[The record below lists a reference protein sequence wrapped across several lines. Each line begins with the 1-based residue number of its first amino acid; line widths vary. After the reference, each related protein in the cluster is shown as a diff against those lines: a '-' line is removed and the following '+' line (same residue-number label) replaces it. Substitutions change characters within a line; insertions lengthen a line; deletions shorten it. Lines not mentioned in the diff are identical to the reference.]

1 MKAGLVIAGGTIRW
15 SSPIRSAM
23 PDSVFTLTKFDA
35 AERQL
40 LLAIRLFFAE
50 EDEVS
55 IHMLAE
61 AAGQVMHDIGKA
73 KGATSIVRDYPR
85 IRPDRKKE
93 WLAVIFTPRNFFK
106 HGAKDANETLEF
118 KSIFN
123 DFSLLDAVQMYQVLK
138 GNWTPETMVFIVWF
152 GLKYPDLFEEGS
164 DLGLVLANLRSA
176 GGLSDPSAKELFS
189 DAIAEI
195 RSGRMVTPNI
205 AMHLGLAKPT

>member
-1 MKAGLVIAGGTIRW
+1 
-15 SSPIRSAM
+15 M
-23 PDSVFTLTKFDA
+23 PDSIFTLTKFDA

-55 IHMLAE
+55 IHTLAE

-73 KGATSIVRDYPR
+73 KNATSIVRDYPR
-85 IRPDRKKE
+85 IRPDQKKE
-93 WLAVIFTPRNFFK
+93 WLAVLFAPRNFFK
-106 HGAKDANETLEF
+106 HGSKDPDQKLEF

-123 DFSLLDAVQMYQVLK
+123 DFSLLDATQMYQVLK

-164 DLGLVLANLRSA
+164 DLSRMLANPRSVR
-176 GGLSDPSAKELFS
+176 GLSDPSAKELFS
-189 DAIAEI
+189 DAITEI
-195 RSGRMVTPNI
+195 RSGRMVMPNI
-205 AMHLGLAKPT
+205 ALHFGLAKPA